1 MCNFFLNVFTFAA
14 VKKYIIRFFTVIV
27 MIALG
32 ATVVTGA
39 FSNPRAGIVFV
50 EEEIHGNKTGAKDN
64 GNYNDKSEMPCCL
77 GMPESNKPIHGYLS
91 HNIEL
96 SNAFRFLPEMPPDLS

>member
-1 MCNFFLNVFTFAA
+1 M
-14 VKKYIIRFFTVIV
+14 KKFIIRFFTVLV

-64 GNYNDKSEMPCCL
+64 GSFNDKSELTLCFGLPL
-77 GMPESNKPIHGYLS
+77 PDQTLLPFSNHHS
-91 HNIEL
+91 EL
-96 SNAFRFLPEMPPDLS
+96 SPAFRSLPEMPPDLG